1 MSSPSEFDLEN
12 WKYENARLLTQ
23 VSVQSKLIE
32 ELCKVHLV
40 LQEANDKKRAI
51 MGAYARTTLV
61 NEGVIKA
68 QKQIIAMHEQF
79 RKDVEEMA
87 TTDDIKQLLL
97 TGEKHEN

>member
-23 VSVQSKLIE
+23 VAEQKKL
-32 ELCKVHLV
+32 L
-40 LQEANDKKRAI
+40 
-51 MGAYARTTLV
+51 GAYARTTLV